1 MAAKCLVQRLVCV
14 QNFTDNFEYCKLVK
28 ERRQVEDEDFFEK
41 AEYADEV
48 LFFLY
53 DSFSKEHQR
62 NLVKQ
67 HVDDLFTDF
76 LIFGGFDVADDLL
89 GVHLQQVVVVFDNL
103 KRFSLLVD
111 NFDNFLGNLNEV
123 LRR

>member
-1 MAAKCLVQRLVCV
+1 
-14 QNFTDNFEYCKLVK
+14 
-28 ERRQVEDEDFFEK
+28 
-41 AEYADEV
+41 
-48 LFFLY
+48 
-53 DSFSKEHQR
+53 
-62 NLVKQ
+62 VKQ